1 MSYIKK
7 QNPTTNHSDHPKMPI
22 TEDIVKKAIA
32 EHLISQNYYSVEFR
46 LGTRQ
51 GYDVEGINP
60 ATGKK
65 LVIECKGEAS
75 SGDQHSRSWPNVA
88 SAILTSLNEI
98 NSPENSNDVG
108 MAFPDT
114 KEYHHRLSNLKKFLA
129 REKISVFWV
138 REDLK
143 VTKW

>member
-1 MSYIKK
+1 
-7 QNPTTNHSDHPKMPI
+7 MPI

-51 GYDVEGINP
+51 GYDVEGVNP

-138 REDLK
+138 SEDLK
-143 VTKW
+143 VTKG

>member
-51 GYDVEGINP
+51 GYDVEGVNP

-114 KEYHHRLSNLKKFLA
+114 KEYHHRLSNFKDFLA

>member
-1 MSYIKK
+1 MIPIKK
-7 QNPTTNHSDHPKMPI
+7 QNPTINQPNHPKMPI

-51 GYDVEGINP
+51 GYDVEGVNP

-114 KEYHHRLSNLKKFLA
+114 KEYRHRLSNLKKFLA

-138 REDLK
+138 SEDLK

>member
-51 GYDVEGINP
+51 GYDVEGVNP

-114 KEYHHRLSNLKKFLA
+114 KEYHHRLSNFKDFLA

-138 REDLK
+138 REDLE

>member
-51 GYDVEGINP
+51 GYDVEGVNP
-60 ATGKK
+60 ASGKK

-114 KEYHHRLSNLKKFLA
+114 KEYRHRLSNLKKFLA

-138 REDLK
+138 SEDLK
-143 VTKW
+143 GTKW

>member
-51 GYDVEGINP
+51 GYDVEGVNP

-114 KEYHHRLSNLKKFLA
+114 KEYRHRLSNLKKFLA

-138 REDLK
+138 SEDLK

>member
-1 MSYIKK
+1 MLL
-7 QNPTTNHSDHPKMPI
+7 
-22 TEDIVKKAIA
+22 TEDIIKKAVA
-32 EHLISQNYYSVEFR
+32 EYLISQDYQSVDFK

-51 GYDVEGINP
+51 GYDVEGVNP
-60 ATGKK
+60 DTGKK
-65 LVIECKGEAS
+65 LVIECKGEAN

-98 NSPENSNDVG
+98 NSPENLNDVG

-114 KEYHHRLSNLKKFLA
+114 KEYQNRLSNLQSFLA

-138 REDLK
+138 GEYLK

>member
-1 MSYIKK
+1 MIPNKK
-7 QNPTTNHSDHPKMPI
+7 QNPTINQPNHPKMPI

-32 EHLISQNYYSVEFR
+32 EHLISQNYNSVEYR

-60 ATGKK
+60 NTDKK

-114 KEYHHRLSNLKKFLA
+114 KEYHHRLSNLKKFLE

-138 REDLK
+138 SEDLK

>member
-51 GYDVEGINP
+51 GYDVEGVNP

-129 REKISVFWV
+129 REKISVLWV

>member
-22 TEDIVKKAIA
+22 LEDIVKKAIA

-46 LGTRQ
+46 LGTRPN
-51 GYDVEGINP
+51 YDVEGVNP

-114 KEYHHRLSNLKKFLA
+114 KEYHHRLSNLKDFLA
-129 REKISVFWV
+129 RKNICLLGQRGS
-138 REDLK
+138 K
-143 VTKW
+143 SH